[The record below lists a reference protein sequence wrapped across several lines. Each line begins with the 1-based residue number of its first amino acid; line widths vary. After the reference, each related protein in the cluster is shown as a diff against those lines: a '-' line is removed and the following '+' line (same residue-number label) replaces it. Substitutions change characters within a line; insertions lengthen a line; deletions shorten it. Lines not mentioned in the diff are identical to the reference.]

1 MPRPP
6 SPLSLAF
13 QDYVERQ
20 ERWGLRRLRAFGL
33 LLAAYLL
40 FWGPLFVVTLVQPKA
55 PLPHQ
60 VAMHVAFV
68 HATVNPALLLVLD
81 TDPRGSPLAA
91 SSPALPPADQV
102 MPL

>member
-1 MPRPP
+1 M
-6 SPLSLAF
+6 
-13 QDYVERQ
+13 ERQ